1 MTMSSTQTSAFE
13 AAASFTPASSNTLW
27 TGIAVGILLL
37 WGVWV
42 FSSIYRGWAT
52 RNLAAPAAAV
62 AAARWAVLFM
72 IMTFMLLS

>member
-1 MTMSSTQTSAFE
+1 
-13 AAASFTPASSNTLW
+13 NTLW
-27 TGIAVGILLL
+27 TGLAMGILIL

-42 FSSIYRGWAT
+42 FTSIYRGWAT

-62 AAARWAVLFM
+62 AATRWAVLFM

>member
-1 MTMSSTQTSAFE
+1 
-13 AAASFTPASSNTLW
+13 
-27 TGIAVGILLL
+27 AVGILLL

>member
-1 MTMSSTQTSAFE
+1 MTMSSTQTSAFQ
-13 AAASFTPASSNTLW
+13 AAAGFSPANSNTLW

-62 AAARWAVLFM
+62 AAARWALLFM